1 MLNSY
6 LNQTAVYHCKTG
18 TDDRGQPIY
27 GDQIAITCR
36 YQPKLQN
43 VVTATGQTVQTQ
55 HIYYTTQ
62 AVNEGDMLNGKI
74 VMAVS
79 TWYGL
84 NGEVMGYKAVV

>member
-1 MLNSY
+1 MLNNY
-6 LNQTAVYHCKTG
+6 LNQTAEYRKKTG
-18 TDDRGQPIY
+18 TGDRGQPIY
-27 GDQIAITCR
+27 ADAVTIACR
-36 YQPKLQN
+36 CQLKLQN
-43 VVTATGQTVQTQ
+43 VVTATGQMVQTQ

-84 NGEVMGYKAVV
+84 NGEAMGYKAVV